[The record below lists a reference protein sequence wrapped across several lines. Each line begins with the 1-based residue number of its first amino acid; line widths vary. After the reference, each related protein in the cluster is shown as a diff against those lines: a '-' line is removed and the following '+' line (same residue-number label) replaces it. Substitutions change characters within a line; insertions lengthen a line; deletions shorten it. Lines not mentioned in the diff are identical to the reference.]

1 MYSYSEMAVL
11 VGTLMAIGSAITL
24 LLMAFTGAA
33 S

>member
-1 MYSYSEMAVL
+1 MYSYSEMVVL